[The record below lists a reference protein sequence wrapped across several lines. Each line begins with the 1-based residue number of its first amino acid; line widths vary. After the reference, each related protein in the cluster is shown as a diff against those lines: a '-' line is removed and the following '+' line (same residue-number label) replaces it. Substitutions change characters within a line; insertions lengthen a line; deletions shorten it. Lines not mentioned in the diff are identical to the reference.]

1 MVPTHMHSDNN
12 RNNASHLFLF
22 AFKHSYSK
30 NTNTPPY
37 QNPPARVSTREE
49 RRGVRVGVSP
59 LNFHIALVT
68 AIHHA
73 RKTIQTRKRATKDE
87 TDENSTIQ
95 QLAKINKGIEKQKT
109 TRLVYARTRCPPC
122 LPACLPPPSPSLT
135 GHISHTNTRQTQ
147 PHPLLPSLS
156 LPALPSIHHHRRRCR
171 LPCHPPS
178 HQKPKNVL
186 CSRRYHPVLGGKER
200 QFSCCL
206 GTNEKKRQREKEKRA
221 DREEEEERKQE
232 FHTRFKNTNRQRDSL
247 LNKIFFPPLPR

>member
-122 LPACLPPPSPSLT
+122 LPACLPLVHRSRVIYHTQTHDRPNRTPSSRHYPFQPFHQSIIT
-135 GHISHTNTRQTQ
+135 AAAAVCPAT
-147 PHPLLPSLS
+147 PHPTKNPRMCFAHADIIQYWEGKKDSS
-156 LPALPSIHHHRRRCR
+156 HAALE
-171 LPCHPPS
+171 LM
-178 HQKPKNVL
+178 
-186 CSRRYHPVLGGKER
+186 
-200 QFSCCL
+200 
-206 GTNEKKRQREKEKRA
+206 KKRDKGKKKKGRI
-221 DREEEEERKQE
+221 ERKRKKE
-232 FHTRFKNTNRQRDSL
+232 NKNFIHDSKTPTG
-247 LNKIFFPPLPR
+247 NEIHY